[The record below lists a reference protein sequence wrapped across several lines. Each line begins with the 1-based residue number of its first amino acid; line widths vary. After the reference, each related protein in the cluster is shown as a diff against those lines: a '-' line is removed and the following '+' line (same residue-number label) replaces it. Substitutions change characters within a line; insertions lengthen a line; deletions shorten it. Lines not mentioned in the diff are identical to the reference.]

1 MGSIFLDLYHI
12 LFKLSGFSLLFT
24 FMVLAL
30 KAPIGLTCMETLKSR
45 GVTLQMPTMPGMA
58 TFQGGGGGGYQ
69 RAEQG
74 EASTFC
80 LSIHTNDTR

>member
-24 FMVLAL
+24 FILLAL

-58 TFQGGGGGGYQ
+58 TFQGGGYQ

-80 LSIHTNDTR
+80 LSMHTDNTR

>member
-24 FMVLAL
+24 FILLAL

-58 TFQGGGGGGYQ
+58 TFQGGGGGYP

-74 EASTFC
+74 EASTSH
-80 LSIHTNDTR
+80 LS